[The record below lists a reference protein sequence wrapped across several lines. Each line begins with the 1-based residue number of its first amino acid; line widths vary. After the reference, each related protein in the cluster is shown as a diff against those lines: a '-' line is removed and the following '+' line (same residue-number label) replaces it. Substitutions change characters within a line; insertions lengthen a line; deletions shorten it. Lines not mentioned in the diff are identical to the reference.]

1 MRLSA
6 GRAAFWPALWG
17 GLALIAAKVV
27 HWRLPE
33 PTAKRL
39 REYVVDV
46 VVSAHEDVAFALVLG
61 LLGLA
66 ALALAAERPRLRRLL
81 FGTYLGLWLVCVVFA
96 VASVQIFAYLRSP
109 LTYALLYLA
118 DNPANMRSSIGAFLT
133 AGVSAGLVGVPLL
146 FALLTR
152 WSLRLA
158 AGGGP
163 WPRRLAAGTAL
174 AAIAWFG
181 AGRGAYEGRWH
192 DRDDHLIAKSPHR
205 ALLFSVAGE
214 LLGLGEAARFEP
226 DYPQE
231 LLEDFRSP
239 RPPEPYRPHFAASRR
254 PRNVI
259 LVVLESTGAK
269 YTSLYGS
276 RYDTTPTLVAES
288 RHALVFDDFYC
299 HMGLTAN
306 SVASLTL
313 SIYPYMT
320 WREYTVEYPEMP
332 GDSLG
337 DALKRHGMRT
347 AFIHSGDLAY
357 TNQRAFLDHRGFDAL
372 IDYIDMKA
380 PVVSSW
386 GSHDGAL
393 VDGVLKWIDE
403 GGAAPFFV
411 KAWTTQSHHPYE
423 PTPGVP
429 LIDFFEGG
437 PLPEDDY
444 DLGRYLNTV
453 HYTDSQLARLFAG
466 LRERGLAEDTL
477 VVVTGDHG
485 EAFGEPHNAWGH
497 GSRVY
502 DESVRVPMMI
512 WSPVLFP
519 EGRRVK
525 TVGGHV
531 DVNPTITD
539 VLGVPPSPLWRGRSL
554 FDPKRPG
561 RAYFYAANDDYL
573 LGVREGKWKYI
584 YNATRG
590 RDELYDLEQDPQE
603 QRNVARQH
611 AELCHRLRQRLAAW
625 RDDTGRQLAEIRAA
639 AAGAPAGR
647 P

>member
-1 MRLSA
+1 
-6 GRAAFWPALWG
+6 
-17 GLALIAAKVV
+17 
-27 HWRLPE
+27 
-33 PTAKRL
+33 
-39 REYVVDV
+39 
-46 VVSAHEDVAFALVLG
+46 
-61 LLGLA
+61 
-66 ALALAAERPRLRRLL
+66 
-81 FGTYLGLWLVCVVFA
+81 
-96 VASVQIFAYLRSP
+96 VQIFAYLRSP

-118 DNPANMRSSIGAFLT
+118 DNPANMRSSIGAFVT
-133 AGVSAGLVGVPLL
+133 AGVAAGLVGVPLL
-146 FALLTR
+146 WALLTHRSLQASRPGPRSR
-152 WSLRLA
+152 WLA
-158 AGGGP
+158 AGLGLLAVA
-163 WPRRLAAGTAL
+163 WFAAG
-174 AAIAWFG
+174 
-181 AGRGAYEGRWH
+181 RSAYEGRWH

-205 ALLFSVAGE
+205 ALLVSVASE
-214 LLGLGEAARFEP
+214 LLGRGEAARFEQ

-231 LLEDFRSP
+231 LLQDFR
-239 RPPEPYRPHFAASRR
+239 PPKARELFQPHFAAPRR

-269 YTSLYGS
+269 YASLYGS

-288 RHALVFDDFYC
+288 RNALVFDDFYC
-299 HMGLTAN
+299 HVGMTAN
-306 SVASLTL
+306 SVAALTL

-337 DALKRHGMRT
+337 DVLKRHGMRT

-357 TNQRAFLDHRGFDAL
+357 TNQRAFLGHRGFDAL

-403 GGAAPFFV
+403 GGDAPFFV

-423 PTPGVP
+423 PAPDVP
-429 LIDFFEGG
+429 LIDFFAGG

-453 HYTDSQLARLFAG
+453 HYTDAQLARLFAG
-466 LRERGLAEDTL
+466 LRERGLADDTL

-502 DESVRVPMMI
+502 DES
-512 WSPVLFP
+512 
-519 EGRRVK
+519 
-525 TVGGHV
+525 
-531 DVNPTITD
+531 PTITD
-539 VLGVPPSPLWRGRSL
+539 VLGLPPSPLWLGRSL

-590 RDELYDLEQDPQE
+590 RDELFDVETDPRE
-603 QRNVARQH
+603 QRNAAKQH
-611 AELCHRLRQRLAAW
+611 PDLCHRLRQRLAAW
-625 RDDTGRQLAEIRAA
+625 RDDTGRHLAEIRAA
-639 AAGAPAGR
+639 AAGAPSNV